1 MVNFDL
7 ILQMIQQI
15 DSGNIPSNITFNDF
29 CIKFFLET
37 KQIPLSKFLKMRGF
51 SNKMPKIM
59 NTRKA
64 GELLIESKDNDD
76 IKEILS
82 KYGFI
87 EFPQLNFS
95 SVMLLRKTSI
105 EKNWIKVLEYIKG
118 QGTIE
123 QIVRK
128 NMRGLLPEEQL
139 SIEEF
144 IKKELNINSIEFLW
158 LQDIFSKIISNKKV
172 FNSLK
177 KLS

>member
-76 IKEILS
+76 IKEI
-82 KYGFI
+82 
-87 EFPQLNFS
+87 
-95 SVMLLRKTSI
+95 SVCKEESCSSI
-105 EKNWIKVLEYIKG
+105 EKETETYKFYNKDNEKWNILYYNLL
-118 QGTIE
+118 
-123 QIVRK
+123 K
-128 NMRGLLPEEQL
+128 NAE
-139 SIEEF
+139 
-144 IKKELNINSIEFLW
+144 
-158 LQDIFSKIISNKKV
+158 
-172 FNSLK
+172 
-177 KLS
+177 